1 MKNNITLSVIIPAY
15 NEADRIGATFRSLE
29 TYFKGKEFSYEIIVV
44 DDGSIDGTA
53 SIVRAFAE
61 TTPAIKLLENGT
73 NQGKGYSVNRG
84 MLSARGAYRLFMDA
98 DNSVDIS
105 HLDTFWEWIKNGYD
119 VVIGSI
125 RIKDS
130 HIVEHSGR
138 HRRFLGNLSKTLIR
152 TVAVPGIHD
161 TQRGFK
167 FFSADTAKR
176 IFPKQTIWRFGFDI
190 EILVIAWLNGFKIK
204 ELPVMWN
211 NPAGSKVT
219 LMSYFETLRELVWI
233 TRNRL
238 ARKYSVENVA
248 QGVPPPYVQTTRMW
262 RTNLKQR
269 IRTISRTMNTSVNR
283 ESFAESRRAVAE
295 FIVGSE
301 HKEKLVHIMDEDGKR
316 KGFSHKGKEFV
327 HHGDLH
333 HRETAFRNLVR
344 HQKFFIVT
352 ALTLLVGSFVLNWY
366 ATLIGIFGVLT
377 FLYFLDLLFNAYMLY
392 RTFRVRPEIIVSKR
406 ELALAEGLVW
416 PMYTIFCPLYKEWEV
431 VPQFVAAMQ
440 KLDYPHDK
448 LQVMFLLEENDQ
460 ETVEKIRAADL
471 PAHFEIVV
479 VPHSNPKTKPKA
491 MNYGLKKARGEY
503 VVIYDAE
510 DVPEPDQLKKAVLA
524 FAKIDRTVACV
535 QAKLNF
541 YNPKQ
546 NILTRVF
553 TAEYSLWFDLVLP
566 GLQSISAPI
575 PLGGTSNHFRVSVLR
590 SLGGW
595 DAFNV
600 TEDCDLGMRLSRRGL
615 KTAIIESTTY
625 EEANS
630 HLINWYNQ
638 RSRWIK
644 GYMQTYFVHMR
655 SPRAL
660 YREGKLRD
668 LLFFQLIVG
677 GKVVSLFINPLMWII
692 TITYFTFRAQTGV
705 FIESFFPG
713 PILYIGVFSLIFGNF
728 LYLYYYMVGCARR
741 EYHGITKYIF
751 LVPLYWLGMSLAA
764 WRAAYEV
771 VVKPHY
777 WAKTQHGLHLSKE
790 ARAKASVAAPT
801 KEAPVESVPKKRKP
815 YNMEFF
821 GRALRSGA
829 MMLVLSSI
837 VANILNFVFNA
848 YLGRQLTLEEFGIVT
863 MMSTFAYMLS
873 LFTGALGTTMTHVT
887 SFLEGAYPSASRR
900 FFRKKW
906 LSICIVAALSS
917 TVWLISVPVIANF
930 FQVTSFI
937 VIIAFAPAIIFG
949 ALDSF
954 NRGYLQGTF
963 NFRFAA
969 IVTLG
974 EVIAKLAIVFAFV
987 TYGFHEFAALAIPLS
1002 VVVAWVFSTTIAV
1015 FLYRRASSVISGRPI
1030 EPIAKKFPLGFY
1042 GASLMTGISVVA
1054 FLSVDV
1060 ILAKHYLSP
1069 DDAGRY
1075 AMLSLVGKMIY
1086 FFGALLNG
1094 FIVTFVSRSEG
1105 EGTNPEKPF
1114 KKIFMGTAF
1123 LAISA
1128 GLGLALLG
1136 SFLVPF
1142 LLGENARSIVAFVPS
1157 YALAMTLFT
1166 LTTSIVLYRLA
1177 RKHYIFPAISLSV
1190 AMVMMWGI
1198 VGSHASIDAF
1208 VKVILNINILYFAA
1222 VATLHLFSDVFIRI
1236 YWNVRDILAVF
1247 KKLPAA
1253 EPLPE
1258 HMRIL
1263 IFNWSDSEN
1272 VFAGGAET
1280 YIHALAKRW
1289 VESGHSVTLFCSN
1302 DRKQD
1307 PHGNIDGIR
1316 IIRRGGF
1323 YGLYA
1328 VAAVYYLLKFRGKFD
1343 VIVDCEN
1350 GIPFFTPLYAK
1361 EPVYCLVH
1369 HIHQDVFRKS
1379 LILPLA
1385 LFASFLEKRLM
1396 PLVYRGSNFIT
1407 VSESSKREM
1416 KELNVTEKEIT
1427 VVYPGVD
1434 LKFLSPGMKSKTP
1447 LVSYV
1452 GRLKEYK
1459 SVDVLLRAFVKI
1471 LVTFPEARLIVAGDG
1486 DELGALKRL
1495 AAKLNISVHVS
1506 FRGKVSEE
1514 EKRDIMRSSWVVV
1527 NPSMMEGWGLTTIE
1541 ANACGTPVVAS
1552 DVPGLR
1558 DSVRD
1563 GETGILVPYGDAHVL
1578 AREITRLL
1586 EDPVLR
1592 VVLAAKAVAWAA
1604 NFEWQKSSDAF
1615 LRLLSRSVGSVL
1627 NYKASLAD
1635 RV

>member
-15 NEADRIGATFRSLE
+15 NEADRIGATFRSLDS
-29 TYFKGKEFSYEIIVV
+29 YFKGKEFSYEVIVV
-44 DDGSIDGTA
+44 DDGSVDGTVG
-53 SIVRAFAE
+53 IVRAFAE
-61 TTPAIKLLENGT
+61 TNPTIRLLENGA

-105 HLDTFWEWIKNGYD
+105 HLDTFWEWMKSGYD

-130 HIVEHSGR
+130 HIAEHSGR

-152 TVAVPGIHD
+152 MVAVPGIHD

-167 FFSADTAKR
+167 FFSADAAEK
-176 IFPKQTIWRFGFDI
+176 IFSKQTIWRFGFDI

-219 LMSYFETLRELVWI
+219 LMSYFETLQELVRI

-238 ARKYSVENVA
+238 ARKYTGEGTTQKIPLPYA
-248 QGVPPPYVQTTRMW
+248 QTARVW
-262 RTNLKQR
+262 RTNLEKRMQ
-269 IRTISRTMNTSVNR
+269 TISRTMNTPVNR
-283 ESFAESRRAVAE
+283 ESFTESKRAVAE

-301 HKEKLVHIMDEDGKR
+301 HHENLVHILDEDGKR
-316 KGFSHKGKEFV
+316 KGFSHKGKEFI

-333 HRETAFRNLVR
+333 HHETAFRNLVR
-344 HQKFFIVT
+344 HQKFFIVA
-352 ALTLLVGSFVLNWY
+352 ALALVAALFLINWH
-366 ATLIGIFGVLT
+366 AALIGIFGALT
-377 FLYFLDLLFNAYMLY
+377 VLYFLDLLFNAYMLY
-392 RTFRVRPEIIVSKR
+392 RTFRVRPEIIVGSR
-406 ELALAEGLVW
+406 ELANAEGTTW
-416 PMYTIFCPLYKEWEV
+416 PVYTIFCPLYKEWEV
-431 VPQFVAAMQ
+431 APQFVSAMQ

-448 LQVMFLLEENDQ
+448 LQVMFLLEENDK
-460 ETVEKIRAADL
+460 ETIEKIRAFDL
-471 PAHFEIVV
+471 PGHFEIVV

-491 MNYGLKKARGEY
+491 MNYGLKYARGEY

-510 DVPEPDQLKKAVLA
+510 DVPEVDQLKKAVLA
-524 FAKIDRTVACV
+524 FGKIDRTVACV

-615 KTAIIESTTY
+615 KTAIIESTTH

-630 HLINWYNQ
+630 NLINWYNQ

-655 SPRAL
+655 SPRVL

-677 GKVVSLFINPLMWII
+677 GKVVSLFINPLMWVI
-692 TITYFTFRAQTGV
+692 TIIYFTFRAQTGA
-705 FIESFFPG
+705 FIESLFPG
-713 PILYIGVFSLIFGNF
+713 PILYIGVFALIFGNF

-764 WRAAYEV
+764 WRAVYEV

-777 WAKTQHGLHLSKE
+777 WSKTQHGLHLSKE
-790 ARAKASVAAPT
+790 ARVKAPAKAESEEAVAELT
-801 KEAPVESVPKKRKP
+801 QKKKHP
-815 YNMEFF
+815 YQIEF
-821 GRALRSGA
+821 LKSGA
-829 MMLVLSSI
+829 AMLVLSSI
-837 VANILNFVFNA
+837 VANVLNFVFNA

-863 MMSTFAYMLS
+863 MMSTFAYMLG
-873 LFTGALGTTMTHVT
+873 LFTSAIGTTVTHVT
-887 SFLEGAYPSASRR
+887 SFLEGVYPSASKQ

-906 LSICIVAALSS
+906 LSIFTIAAGGCVA
-917 TVWLISVPVIANF
+917 WIIFVPMIATF

-937 VIIAFAPAIIFG
+937 VIISFAPAIIFG

-963 NFRFAA
+963 SFRSAA
-969 IVTLG
+969 VVTLG
-974 EVIAKLAIVFAFV
+974 EVISKLAIVFLFV
-987 TYGFHEFAALAIPLS
+987 TYGFQEFAALAIPLS
-1002 VVVAWVFSTTIAV
+1002 VVVAWVFSTTVAV
-1015 FLYRRASSVISGRPI
+1015 FLYRKASAALSARPT
-1030 EPIAKKFPLGFY
+1030 EPIVKKFPLGFY

-1054 FLSVDV
+1054 FLSIDV

-1105 EGTNPEKPF
+1105 AGTNPEKPF
-1114 KKIFMGTAF
+1114 KKIFAGTAF

-1128 GLGLALLG
+1128 GLGLALFG
-1136 SFLVPF
+1136 SFLVPL
-1142 LLGENARSIVAFVPS
+1142 LLGENARSIVTFIPL

-1177 RKHYIFPAISLSV
+1177 RKNYIFPATSLSV
-1190 AMVMMWGI
+1190 ALIMVWGI
-1198 VGSHASIDAF
+1198 VRSHDSIDAF
-1208 VKVILNINILYFAA
+1208 VRVILTINILYFAV
-1222 VATLHLFSDVFIRI
+1222 VAITHIFQEIFVRLYL
-1236 YWNVRDILAVF
+1236 NARDILAVWR
-1247 KKLPAA
+1247 KLPKAQ
-1253 EPLPE
+1253 EPLPD
-1258 HMRIL
+1258 HARIL
-1263 IFNWSDSEN
+1263 IFNWRDTEN

-1280 YIHALAKRW
+1280 YIHSLAKRW
-1289 VESGHSVTLFCSN
+1289 VADGHSVTLFCSN
-1302 DRKQD
+1302 DRKQN
-1307 PHGNIDGIR
+1307 PNGNIDGVR

-1328 VAAVYYLLKFRGKFD
+1328 VAAVYYLFKFRGKFD

-1385 LFASFLEKRLM
+1385 LLAQFLEKRLM

-1407 VSESSKREM
+1407 VSESSKRDMEAL
-1416 KELNVTEKEIT
+1416 KITDKEIT

-1434 LKFLSPGMKSKTP
+1434 TSFLSPGMKSKTP

-1459 SVDVLLRAFVKI
+1459 SVDLLLKAFAKI
-1471 LVTFPEARLIVAGDG
+1471 VARLPDARLVIAGDG
-1486 DELGALKRL
+1486 EELDSLKRL
-1495 AAKLNISVHVS
+1495 ATKLKISAYVS

-1514 EKRDIMRSSWVVV
+1514 EKRDIMRASWVAV
-1527 NPSMMEGWGLTTIE
+1527 NPSMMEGWGITTIE

-1558 DSVRD
+1558 DSVRN
-1563 GETGILVPYGDAHVL
+1563 GETGLLVPYGDVDAL
-1578 AREITRLL
+1578 AENIEKLL
-1586 EDPVLR
+1586 QDPVLR

-1604 NFEWQKSSDAF
+1604 NFEWKKSSDAF
-1615 LRLLSRSVGSVL
+1615 LRLVTRSVGSAL